1 MRSKVSIDTQQ
12 VLETV
17 GTMVSALTTQQVN
30 KGKWSWNNVDTGD
43 FVK

>member
-30 KGKWSWNNVDTGD
+30 IGKWSWNNVDTGD